1 VRSEKGEFM
10 IGRILILVI
19 IVFHSFLYSEKIYP
33 TAGSTSA
40 SFLKIPVGAYYSSLG
55 GSVINDYED
64 LSSVFYNPSFAAGY
78 RNKNFYLSH
87 NFHIS
92 DIEQSYIAFG
102 KNAGIIFD
110 TDNDFITY
118 TTGYFIVSLNWVSI
132 KGLEKRSGLNEGS
145 PYGPSPVEGRFSA
158 GDFSFMLSY
167 AFVYKNLNLGVSAK
181 YISQRIDEK
190 SGGSIAFDIGANKDI
205 LIKNRVYNF
214 DFGINNIGRGIKF
227 ENERYKLPLL
237 FRTGIWSSIDDYGLK
252 FSFNVLKYID
262 NYPYFIFGVEKEI
275 NSYFSVRTAY
285 KYRFY
290 GNELGFWSGFSVG
303 IGYYYKKFKFDY
315 SLNPYGELG
324 YSHKFSVGFK
334 F

>member
-1 VRSEKGEFM
+1 MRSEKGEFM
-10 IGRILILVI
+10 IGRILILVM
-19 IVFHSFLYSEKIYP
+19 IVFQGFLYSEKIYP
-33 TAGSTSA
+33 SAGSTSA

-64 LSSVFYNPSFAAGY
+64 LSSVFYNPSFVSNY
-78 RNKNFYLSH
+78 KNRNLYLAH

-92 DIEQSYIAFG
+92 NIEQSYFAIG
-102 KNAGIIFD
+102 NQTKNIFLD
-110 TDNDFITY
+110 SNSYYVF
-118 TTGYFIVSLNWVSI
+118 SLNYLSLS
-132 KGLEKRSGLNEGS
+132 GLEKRSGLNES
-145 PYGPSPVEGRFSA
+145 DPFSPSPVEGKFGA
-158 GDFSFMLSY
+158 DDLAFSFSY
-167 AFVYKNLNLGVSAK
+167 AFLYKNLGLGFSLK
-181 YISQRIDEK
+181 YISQKIDNYRGDTLALDVGVVKEVKIKEK
-190 SGGSIAFDIGANKDI
+190 T
-205 LIKNRVYNF
+205 YNF

-262 NYPYFIFGVEKEI
+262 NYPYFVFGVEKEI

-324 YSHKFSVGFK
+324 YSHKFSVSFK